1 MVQSQCWAN
10 SLQDPILKKPFTK
23 KRTGGVVQG
32 QALRSNPSTAKK
44 TKTKTKKTPF
54 GRGVSAKIS
63 EGN

>member
-1 MVQSQCWAN
+1 
-10 SLQDPILKKPFTK
+10 LKKPFTK